1 MTDHKTNTQDQDKK
15 LWGGRFTEPTHELVE
30 AFTESISFDSRL
42 YRQDIQGSIAHSK
55 MLAKIGVLNDREA
68 LDIETGLL
76 KIQRQIE
83 TGEFLWSK
91 KLEDVHMN
99 IEARLSEAI
108 GEAGKKLHTGR
119 SRNDQVATD
128 IRLYLR
134 EASDQTINL
143 LTALQ
148 ASLVDFAENEVDT
161 IMPGFTHLQVAQPIS
176 FAHHMLAWY
185 EMLERDIDR
194 FHDARKRI
202 NIMPL
207 GSAALAG
214 TSFPIDRE
222 YTCELLGF
230 DRPSRN
236 SLDAVS
242 DRDFLIEF
250 SSSASLVMV
259 HLSRMCEE
267 IILWASESY
276 KFIDIGDA
284 FCTGSSIMP
293 QKKNPDIAELIRG
306 KSGRVIGNLQTLL
319 VLMKSQPLAYNRDNQ
334 EDKQPIFDTVDT
346 LSACLQ
352 VFAAMIPSIKVNR
365 KTMYKA
371 ALKGYATATDL
382 AEYLVRHNVAFRD
395 AHEIVGSAVHYAIE
409 QDKPLSELS
418 LGELQSFG
426 AMIEEDVYQVLTLE
440 GSINSRNHV
449 GGTAPQQVRSA
460 LKAAQSR
467 LKVKQ

>member
-1 MTDHKTNTQDQDKK
+1 
-15 LWGGRFTEPTHELVE
+15 V
-30 AFTESISFDSRL
+30 SFDSRL

-55 MLAKIGVLNDREA
+55 MLAKIGVLNDSEA
-68 LDIETGLL
+68 SDIETGLL
-76 KIQRQIE
+76 KIQEQIE
-83 TGEFLWSK
+83 SGEFIWSK

-108 GEAGKKLHTGR
+108 GDAGKKLHTGR

-134 EASDQTINL
+134 EASDQTIEL

-148 ASLVDFAENEVDT
+148 TSLVNFAENEVDT

-176 FAHHMLAWY
+176 LAHHLLAWY
-185 EMLERDIDR
+185 EMLERDIER
-194 FHDARKRI
+194 FRDARKRI
-202 NIMPL
+202 NVMPL

-214 TSFPIDRE
+214 TSFPIDRD

-250 SSSASLVMV
+250 SSAASIVMV

-293 QKKNPDIAELIRG
+293 QKKNPDVAELIRG

-334 EDKQPIFDTVDT
+334 EDKQPIFDSVDT
-346 LSACLQ
+346 LNASLR
-352 VFAAMIPSIKVNR
+352 VFSAMIPSIKVNR
-365 KTMYKA
+365 EAMYKA

-382 AEYLVRHNVAFRD
+382 AEYLVRQNVAFRD
-395 AHEIVGSAVHYAIE
+395 AHEIVGSAVRYAIE

-418 LGELQSFG
+418 LSELQSFG

-440 GSINSRNHV
+440 GSINSRRHF
-449 GGTAPQQVRSA
+449 GGTAPIQVRAA
-460 LKAAQSR
+460 LQSAQSR
-467 LKVKQ
+467 LKS

>member
-1 MTDHKTNTQDQDKK
+1 MADQADNKK
-15 LWGGRFTEPTHELVE
+15 LWGGRFNEPTNELVE
-30 AFTESISFDSRL
+30 AFTESVSFDARL
-42 YRQDIQGSIAHSK
+42 YRHDIQGSIAHSQ
-55 MLAKIGVLNDREA
+55 MLAKIGVLTEEEA
-68 LDIETGLL
+68 AAIKAGLL
-76 KIQRQIE
+76 NLQTEIE
-83 TGEFLWSK
+83 NGDFSWSAA
-91 KLEDVHMN
+91 LEDVHMN

-134 EASDQTINL
+134 EATDDCMALIK
-143 LTALQ
+143 ALQ
-148 ASLVDFAENEVDT
+148 AELLEFAGREVNT
-161 IMPGFTHLQVAQPIS
+161 ILPGFTHLQVAQPIS
-176 FAHHMLAWY
+176 LAHHLLAWN
-185 EMLERDIDR
+185 EMLERDAERLADG
-194 FHDARKRI
+194 RKRI
-202 NIMPL
+202 NVMPL

-214 TSFPIDRE
+214 TSFPLDRD

-230 DRPSRN
+230 ERPARN

-250 SSSASLVMV
+250 NSAASLIMM

-306 KSGRVIGNLQTLL
+306 KSGRVIGNLQALL

-346 LSACLQ
+346 LTTSLR
-352 VFAAMIPSIKVNR
+352 VFAAMLPSIKTNR
-365 KTMYKA
+365 EAMYQA
-371 ALKGYATATDL
+371 ALQGYATATDL
-382 AEYLVRHNVAFRD
+382 AEYLVRRGVPFRD
-395 AHEIVGSAVHYAIE
+395 AHEIVGSTVNFAIE
-409 QDKPLSELS
+409 NKVPLADLS
-418 LGELQSFG
+418 LQQLQEFG
-426 AMIEEDVYQVLTLE
+426 SMINEDVFEVLSLE
-440 GSINSRNHV
+440 GSLNSRDHF
-449 GGTAPQQVRSA
+449 GGTAPVQVAAA
-460 LKAAQSR
+460 LAAARAR
-467 LKVKQ
+467 LSDDQT

>member
-108 GEAGKKLHTGR
+108 GEAGKKLHAGR